1 MIEDVSRKRCNF
13 YEIESIDEN
22 KIDELMIIF
31 SYEISKF
38 YLIKI
43 YCNIRIKFFFNQF
56 KIQYGSLSMNK
67 HARLHLIHLNCNLM
81 NLIKNKNLF

>member
-38 YLIKI
+38 NLIKT
-43 YCNIRIKFFFNQF
+43 YCNIENKKFFN
-56 KIQYGSLSMNK
+56 
-67 HARLHLIHLNCNLM
+67 
-81 NLIKNKNLF
+81 